1 MHMGLPIHLL
11 RMSFAMLPRANCWD
25 EMVTERVDL
34 LARVLMSRRS
44 LRPGSARSPR
54 SRRLKATFGVPG
66 FLIWPA
72 AALELT
78 SAVLLLVALGVQP
91 VALVLA
97 GWCLLTAAIF
107 HTSWSDQ
114 IQQIMILKKMTMAGG
129 FLMLAKSR
137 RVSTLCLHRA
147 GTRRLFSGKARS

>member
-1 MHMGLPIHLL
+1 
-11 RMSFAMLPRANCWD
+11 
-25 EMVTERVDL
+25 MVTERVDL

-54 SRRLKATFGVPG
+54 SRRPKATFGVPG

-78 SAVLLLVALGVQP
+78 SAVLLLVGLGAQP

-97 GWCLLTAAIF
+97 GRCLLTAAIF
-107 HTSWSDQ
+107 HTAWSCQ
-114 IQQIMILKKMTMAGG
+114 IQQICLEEDDDGRG
-129 FLMLAKSR
+129 FPDAREKQTSID
-137 RVSTLCLHRA
+137 A
-147 GTRRLFSGKARS
+147 LFAS